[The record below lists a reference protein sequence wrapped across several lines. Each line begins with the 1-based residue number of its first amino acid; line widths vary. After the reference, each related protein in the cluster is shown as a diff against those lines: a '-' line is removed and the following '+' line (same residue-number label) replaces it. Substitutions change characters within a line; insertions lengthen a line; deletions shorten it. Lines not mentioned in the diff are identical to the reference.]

1 MPVTLSTEQDEQRR
15 WKLRPNQA
23 KLTVYDQL
31 VANEFL
37 TADERRR
44 RQEKA
49 LSAILRFSARQVP
62 HYRKL
67 FAGLNLKRV
76 AVPGPSDLLRIPALA
91 KSTIQESEATLVAE
105 RLPRGGKIGG
115 STQTSGTTGASM
127 RILHSMRSHE
137 MYHFL
142 TQRSRRWDRFDPAG
156 SFAAIRQRPNLPYR
170 PDGTPLPDGETIQFP
185 AWSGIGHYFHTG
197 PFLGFAKSNP
207 TQRIADWIEQYQADY
222 VQTDSSLLEHL
233 ALEFQSRPPLR
244 CVRTFKAVSEPL
256 TAGRRARI
264 EKMFEAPVSPG
275 YGLNEIGII
284 AACCPETGR
293 YHVHDEHCLIE
304 IVDDENRPVAT
315 GEFGRIL
322 VTTLTN
328 FAMPLIRY
336 DTGDIAEALDGPC
349 PCGRTLPSFGE
360 VPGRR
365 SRIDPLPPE
374 VVTLADTILEAME
387 QLPVELSYNLRMYQL
402 FHFRDGSFELR
413 TVVADSLPPAFAEH
427 ISRIW
432 RDAAGARPNALRIAR
447 VENIRP
453 APSEKIFHFD
463 SELLSPPGVQGDQA

>member
-170 PDGTPLPDGETIQFP
+170 PDGTPLPDGETIQLP

-207 TQRIADWIEQYQADY
+207 TQRIADWIEQLCSDR
-222 VQTDSSLLEHL
+222 LL
-233 ALEFQSRPPLR
+233 
-244 CVRTFKAVSEPL
+244 
-256 TAGRRARI
+256 
-264 EKMFEAPVSPG
+264 
-275 YGLNEIGII
+275 
-284 AACCPETGR
+284 
-293 YHVHDEHCLIE
+293 
-304 IVDDENRPVAT
+304 
-315 GEFGRIL
+315 
-322 VTTLTN
+322 
-328 FAMPLIRY
+328 
-336 DTGDIAEALDGPC
+336 
-349 PCGRTLPSFGE
+349 
-360 VPGRR
+360 
-365 SRIDPLPPE
+365 
-374 VVTLADTILEAME
+374 
-387 QLPVELSYNLRMYQL
+387 
-402 FHFRDGSFELR
+402 
-413 TVVADSLPPAFAEH
+413 
-427 ISRIW
+427 
-432 RDAAGARPNALRIAR
+432 AAGASGAGVSKPSAAALCTHLQGGQRAVDR
-447 VENIRP
+447 RP
-453 APSEKIFHFD
+453 ARAHREDVRSTCQSGLRPQRNRHYRR
-463 SELLSPPGVQGDQA
+463 LLPRDGPLPCA